1 MTRAIPCTPI
11 GLPSRTIRRL
21 FAVDGTANCFCL
33 SIRLRQRLD
42 RQSTFNLHSFLQCR
56 ARQRHRRYR
65 RLGRNEHRERI
76 VHVHTR
82 HDRVGKPA
90 ADSPQIRLRNRLFV
104 DAHGDYCSRPGSHVL
119 EATQRTKATREPG
132 PRTLSGSYSSWLY
145 RDTSPFSIR
154 VAGSRRSE
162 LDPVACVQMRL
173 ATGDMDYPLCELVA
187 ETPADQPARSPLSRC
202 GIGPRLEHEFR
213 YLEVCCVT

>member
-65 RLGRNEHRERI
+65 RLGRNEHRESFTFTPGTIGSGNLQLTVPRYAYATAYSSTLMVTI
-76 VHVHTR
+76 VQ
-82 HDRVGKPA
+82 GPA
-90 ADSPQIRLRNRLFV
+90 A
-104 DAHGDYCSRPGSHVL
+104 HVL

-187 ETPADQPARSPLSRC
+187 ETPADQPARSPLSPR
-202 GIGPRLEHEFR
+202 GIGSRREYDIG